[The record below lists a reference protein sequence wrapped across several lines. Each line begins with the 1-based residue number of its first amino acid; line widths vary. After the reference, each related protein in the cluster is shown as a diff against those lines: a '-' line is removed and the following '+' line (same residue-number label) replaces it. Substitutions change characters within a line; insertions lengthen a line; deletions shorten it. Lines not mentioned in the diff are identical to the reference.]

1 MLRGARG
8 GHGGQSKSHFPV
20 GRVWELQ
27 QRVTPTWGPG
37 GGGIRVQ
44 DSHTNLTQG
53 GCKASL
59 SVLYYCVCVCMCVCM
74 HVLSHVQLL
83 WPHGLQ
89 PARLLSPWDSPGK
102 NTGVDYHALL
112 QGISWPRDRTC
123 ASCVSCI
130 AGRFFTEPPEA
141 LVYFC
146 QFLT

>member
-59 SVLYYCVCVCMCVCM
+59 SVLYYCVCVCVYVCVHACACTYSVM
-74 HVLSHVQLL
+74 SNSCDPMDCSPPGSSLHGILQARILEWITMPFSRGSPDPGIEPVLLASPVLLADSLLSHLKL
-83 WPHGLQ
+83 
-89 PARLLSPWDSPGK
+89 
-102 NTGVDYHALL
+102 
-112 QGISWPRDRTC
+112 
-123 ASCVSCI
+123 
-130 AGRFFTEPPEA
+130 
-141 LVYFC
+141 
-146 QFLT
+146 